1 MRLISLLV
9 VVIIIAAAVWFL
21 FFRDSDGPIDITPKP
36 GVEAPQ
42 VQSPAPASARA
53 PAAQQ
58 PTTTYGRAMN
68 YSKTT
73 VENANDSHNADIEA
87 AMQP

>member
-21 FFRDSDGPIDITPKP
+21 FFRDNDGPIDITPKP
-36 GVEAPQ
+36 GVETPQ
-42 VQSPAPASARA
+42 VQSPASTPVV
-53 PAAQQ
+53 QQ

-73 VENANDSHNADIEA
+73 VNNANDSHNTDIEA